1 MSVPIAEA
9 SVRVHAILEPY
20 TTEER
25 QRIVRAVMALLGDD
39 VARHAPSTPPAGG
52 SDGEFGYSAAADA
65 WIKKHGVGV
74 ERLHT
79 LFHFANGKAEC
90 IGLPRPDLSNKE
102 NTVNAYLLQG
112 VAALLGTGD
121 TAFTDDAARR
131 LCNHLGC
138 YDSSNHS
145 KAIKKFGSHIT
156 GSPTAGWKLTVPGL
170 AAAAALVKS

>member
-39 VARHAPSTPPAGG
+39 VARHAPAATPTSG

-74 ERLHT
+74 ERLHA
-79 LFHFANGKAEC
+79 LFHFAAGKAEC

-121 TAFTDDAARR
+121 ASFTDDAARR

-156 GSPTAGWKLTVPGL
+156 GSPTTGCKLTVPGL